1 MIKMNIGDWVQT
13 CILLI
18 TIIAGYI
25 AYKKYQKS
33 NLDSQAKMI
42 SAAVEKAIEYTNT
55 ISQITLKQALL
66 VQQVTNTEYEMS
78 KEIKDINDLIK
89 DLYKLHNDHC
99 EKDQMLQDIALSSLL
114 SYYIYLSSKVYL

>member
-1 MIKMNIGDWVQT
+1 MNIGDWVQT

-89 DLYKLHNDHC
+89 DLYKLHNDHLKAHI
-99 EKDQMLQDIALSSLL
+99 EGK
-114 SYYIYLSSKVYL
+114 YK